1 MAQAVCCFYPLV
13 FRYLTTPMAF
23 PQHFKKPPIFPS
35 EEVNRIRS
43 CWNPRLPFSCCTSP
57 LLGAGAIISFPGSC
71 PSQPC
76 GLATWQCYCLGPVR
90 PSPERVTAVKMAS
103 NLLFMNGWLT
113 IYDGQNSGLGSPSTV
128 TGQMLFVTWES
139 HLIVPISLKIMN
151 PFSSILL
158 SICQVRHNTGGW
170 AFKKSGPSVLS

>member
-57 LLGAGAIISFPGSC
+57 LLGAGGYHQLSWFLPQSALWPGYLAMLLPGTCAAFSWKGDR
-71 PSQPC
+71 SEDGEQPLIHERMAYHLWWAEFWIRVPTYGHGPDAVC
-76 GLATWQCYCLGPVR
+76 DLGE
-90 PSPERVTAVKMAS
+90 SPDST
-103 NLLFMNGWLT
+103 NLSE
-113 IYDGQNSGLGSPSTV
+113 YH
-128 TGQMLFVTWES
+128 E
-139 HLIVPISLKIMN
+139 PI
-151 PFSSILL
+151 
-158 SICQVRHNTGGW
+158 Q
-170 AFKKSGPSVLS
+170 